1 MTAVA
6 IAAAVLFG
14 LGALGAGYRL
24 LRGPSALDRAI
35 ALDVLLTIVVG
46 VTVLLAAVNRS
57 ATTLVIGVV
66 VAVLGF
72 LGSAAVAKLLP
83 SDRL

>member
-1 MTAVA
+1 MNA
-6 IAAAVLFG
+6 IYIIAGALFG
-14 LGALGAGYRL
+14 LGALFAGVRL

-72 LGSAAVAKLLP
+72 LGSASVAKLLP

>member
-1 MTAVA
+1 MTTVYA
-6 IAAAVLFG
+6 IAGVLFA

-46 VTVLLAAVNRS
+46 VTVLLAAMNRS

>member
-1 MTAVA
+1 MTTVHL
-6 IAAAVLFG
+6 IAGVLFG

-24 LRGPSALDRAI
+24 LRGPGALDRAI

-83 SDRL
+83 ADRL

>member
-1 MTAVA
+1 MTIVFVVA
-6 IAAAVLFG
+6 GVLFG

-24 LRGPSALDRAI
+24 LRGPGPLDRAV
-35 ALDVLLTIVVG
+35 ALDVLLTVVVG
-46 VTVLLAAVNRS
+46 VTVLLAAMNRS

-72 LGSAAVAKLLP
+72 LGSAAVATLLP

>member
-1 MTAVA
+1 M
-6 IAAAVLFG
+6 
-14 LGALGAGYRL
+14 
-24 LRGPSALDRAI
+24 
-35 ALDVLLTIVVG
+35 LLTIVVG